1 MRDPYKKYEGLSYR
15 DVLFRLV
22 REGVPEQEA
31 EETILD
37 IKRTRA
43 VQSNNKRRQK
53 ELAKQWGE
61 VIEALQHERRILR
74 GMVRYKPKT
83 PAPEREEFVTQ
94 YYAAL
99 SKLYERLCKKRSLE
113 QGLPEHS
120 HWTDFVPDRIK
131 DALIA
136 AASAVPPRDRA
147 KFKEPFQR
155 TSPINLSIRR
165 KERLLRAT
173 RATLDAVLVK
183 QDVNIDVPQHD
194 SEEATTRNQKLD
206 RKEWLLREALKRI
219 KELPDKAHVPNHWA
233 DMVRDMMQ
241 EDDDTETAKPKKKMS
256 KREANAKLM
265 AEQAEDGAPLGMPA
279 MDFERWKA
287 NQQRRT
293 KLMVKQPISDTIK
306 NLLK

>member
-15 DVLFRLV
+15 DVLFKLM

-43 VQSNNKRRQK
+43 VRSNNKRQQR

-74 GMVRYKPKT
+74 GMVRYKTKT
-83 PAPEREEFVTQ
+83 PAPARDEFVTQ

-99 SKLYERLCKKRSLE
+99 TKLYETMCKKRSLE
-113 QGLPEHS
+113 QALPEHS
-120 HWTDFVPDRIK
+120 HWTDFVPDRVK
-131 DALIA
+131 NALIE

-173 RATLDAVLVK
+173 RATLESVLVK
-183 QDVNIDVPQHD
+183 QDV
-194 SEEATTRNQKLD
+194 ATEDPRLD
-206 RKEWLLREALKRI
+206 RKEWLLREALNRI
-219 KELPDKAHVPNHWA
+219 KALPDNAHVPNHWA

-241 EDDDTETAKPKKKMS
+241 GDDDTETAKPKKRIS
-256 KREANAKLM
+256 KREENAKLL
-265 AEQAEDGAPLGMPA
+265 AEKAEDDAPLGMPA

-293 KLMVKQPISDTIK
+293 MLMVKQPLSATLK
-306 NLLK
+306 NLMK